1 MNEPETRAGPIDPT
15 LKAPGWCLV
24 EGSKQPFASKYRTVL
39 PTRFPFP
46 STPHP
51 LASRKIMGRLSTT

>member
-1 MNEPETRAGPIDPT
+1 MNEAKTHAEPIDPA
-15 LKAPGWCLV
+15 LKAAGWDLV

-39 PTRFPFP
+39 PTRFPVP

>member
-1 MNEPETRAGPIDPT
+1 MNEPETRAEPIDPT

-39 PTRFPFP
+39 PPQFP
-46 STPHP
+46 SPP
-51 LASRKIMGRLSTT
+51 PRFR

>member
-1 MNEPETRAGPIDPT
+1 MNEPATRAEPIDPAW
-15 LKAPGWCLV
+15 KAPGWGLV

-39 PTRFPFP
+39 PTRFPVP